1 MRLGPLAF
9 RTVTGGDLDPRH
21 LDVSSTVVVPSR
33 PGPLVRLADLDA
45 ERDEIDTV
53 LDDVFGAPDDA
64 GAGPLDAVLLLGG
77 AAAVIAGLTSLVPTW
92 VLVAGIVAFCLGAIL
107 PLRSFWRR
115 AATARRA
122 ARLRSMIGDGVLL
135 RTDAPDV
142 AALVAAH
149 ERCTAD
155 ASRLV
160 AWRRVQVDAV
170 AHAAVREVATL
181 LDGRQ
186 PAVPSEVQYVA
197 ARVAALDALADALAR
212 PTLDDAATD
221 TDARRARVEARAEV
235 ELLAGNSAV
244 VDAEALAR
252 ELRQAP

>member
-1 MRLGPLAF
+1 
-9 RTVTGGDLDPRH
+9 VTRGDLDPRR
-21 LDVSSTVVVPSR
+21 LDVAHTVVVPSR
-33 PGPLVRLADLDA
+33 PGPLVRLADVDG

-92 VLVAGIVAFCLGAIL
+92 VLVAGVAAFCLGAIL

-115 AATARRA
+115 AAAARRV

-135 RTDAPDV
+135 QAHVPEV

-149 ERCTAD
+149 ARCA
-155 ASRLV
+155 AGAAGLV

-170 AHAAVREVATL
+170 AHGAVLEVATL

-186 PAVPSEVQYVA
+186 PAVPSELQYVG

-212 PTLDDAATD
+212 PTLGDAATD
-221 TDARRARVEARAEV
+221 IDERRARAEARAEV

-244 VDAEALAR
+244 ADAEALAR
-252 ELRQAP
+252 DLRQAP